1 MEGSVHVRV
10 TVKVLINL
18 QCFCDPPSPLKS
30 MKHLGCVNL
39 RRRFGESIIMYY
51 SFYNDSI

>member
-10 TVKVLINL
+10 KVKVLINL
-18 QCFCDPPSPLKS
+18 QCFCDPPPPLKS

-39 RRRFGESIIMYY
+39 RRRFGRIHHNVLFILQ
-51 SFYNDSI
+51 

>member
-18 QCFCDPPSPLKS
+18 QCFCDPPPPLKS
-30 MKHLGCVNL
+30 MEHLGCVNL
-39 RRRFGESIIMYY
+39 RRCFVRIHHIVLFILH
-51 SFYNDSI
+51 